1 MTESECRNFNSVEQC
16 DSCLFERVI
25 CLQEGECLLHKQ
37 ICIKESCYES
47 KSEK

>member
-1 MTESECRNFNSVEQC
+1 MFEENRENLNSAKEC

-37 ICIKESCYES
+37 EQLN
-47 KSEK
+47 EK